1 MNQDPIGLKGD
12 FNVYQFAPN
21 AQGWV
26 DPLGLFGFTASNT
39 SVGTCNKPEPKCPP
53 DVYAKLNDEVHK
65 AKKLAG
71 QLGGCKS
78 GMGIYEIKQRM
89 MAWKG
94 LAIARSRREKNA
106 GKEGILVMDRQSL
119 KRGILTPNART
130 YYHKFY

>member
-1 MNQDPIGLKGD
+1 
-12 FNVYQFAPN
+12 
-21 AQGWV
+21 
-26 DPLGLFGFTASNT
+26 
-39 SVGTCNKPEPKCPP
+39 
-53 DVYAKLNDEVHK
+53 
-65 AKKLAG
+65 
-71 QLGGCKS
+71 
-78 GMGIYEIKQRM
+78 MGIYEIKQRM